1 MILSTY
7 PNKKMNKLQIND
19 VLTYIPIITI
29 IPLIIGI
36 FYKVGYLLL
45 FDLQFLISSFSYTE
59 LALSSYSSILFA
71 LVSLYSYSIMKLN
84 FLEKITWKFVIF
96 INLVFISTHYL
107 PIFDMTFF
115 ELVLKL
121 VFLNTI
127 IFFNTTK
134 SLVVKSVC
142 IFMVLVVAPAVNGLN
157 KNYEFLNEASNK
169 VVLKGDSTEWY
180 LVEKVGDTLVLVDK
194 ATLAS
199 RDYRYKFV
207 ELKDVEQMESK
218 LWQNLKKAP

>member
-1 MILSTY
+1 MLIF

>member
-1 MILSTY
+1 
-7 PNKKMNKLQIND
+7 MNKLQIND
-19 VLTYIPIITI
+19 VLTYIPIITL

-36 FYKVGYLLL
+36 FYKIGYLLL

-71 LVSLYSYSIMKLN
+71 LVSLYGYSIMK
-84 FLEKITWKFVIF
+84 FEVIEQVSWKLILIV
-96 INLVFISTHYL
+96 NLICVGTNYL

-115 ELVLKL
+115 DLILKL
-121 VFLNTI
+121 LFLNI
-127 IFFNTTK
+127 LIFFNITK
-134 SLVVKSVC
+134 SLIVKSVC
-142 IFMVLVVAPAVNGLN
+142 VFMALVVAPAVNGMSE
-157 KNYEFLNEASNK
+157 NYEFPKEASNK
-169 VVLKGDSTEWY
+169 IVLKGDSTEWY
-180 LVEKVGDTLVLVDK
+180 LVEKVSDTLVLVDK
-194 ATLAS
+194 DTLVS

>member
-1 MILSTY
+1 
-7 PNKKMNKLQIND
+7 MNKFQIND
-19 VLTYIPIITI
+19 FLTYIPVITI

-71 LVSLYSYSIMKLN
+71 LVSLYGYSIMKLDVI
-84 FLEKITWKFVIF
+84 ERVSWKLILIVNSIC
-96 INLVFISTHYL
+96 VGTHYL
-107 PIFDMTFF
+107 PIFDITFF
-115 ELVLKL
+115 DLVLKL
-121 VFLNTI
+121 LFLNI
-127 IFFNTTK
+127 LIFFNITK

-142 IFMVLVVAPAVNGLN
+142 IFMALVVAPAVNGMS
-157 KNYEFLNEASNK
+157 KNYEFPKEASNK
-169 VVLKGDSTEWY
+169 IVLKGDSTEWY
-180 LVEKVGDTLVLVDK
+180 LVEKVANTLVLVDK
-194 ATLAS
+194 DTLAS
-199 RDYRYKFV
+199 RNYRYKFV

>member
-1 MILSTY
+1 
-7 PNKKMNKLQIND
+7 MNKVQIND
-19 VLTYIPIITI
+19 VLTYIPIVTI

-36 FYKVGYLLL
+36 FYKIGYLL

-71 LVSLYSYSIMKLN
+71 LVSLYAYSLMKLN
-84 FLEKITWKFVIF
+84 LLDKISCKLIAFANLFF
-96 INLVFISTHYL
+96 IVAHYL

-115 ELVLKL
+115 DLVLKL
-121 VFLNTI
+121 LYLNTL

-142 IFMVLVVAPAVNGLN
+142 VFMVLVVAPAVNGMS
-157 KNYEFLNEASNK
+157 KNYEFPKEASNK
-169 VVLKGDSTEWY
+169 IVLNGDSTEWY
-180 LVEKVGDTLVLVDK
+180 LVEKVSDTLVLVDK
-194 ATLAS
+194 ATLVS

>member
-1 MILSTY
+1 
-7 PNKKMNKLQIND
+7 MNKLQIND

-36 FYKVGYLLL
+36 FYKIGYLLL

-71 LVSLYSYSIMKLN
+71 LVSLYGYSIMKFNIVERLS
-84 FLEKITWKFVIF
+84 WKVILLANLIF
-96 INLVFISTHYL
+96 ICTHYL

-115 ELVLKL
+115 DLVLKL
-121 VFLNTI
+121 LFLNI
-127 IFFNTTK
+127 LIFFNITK
-134 SLVVKSVC
+134 SLIVKSVC
-142 IFMVLVVAPAVNGLN
+142 VFMALVVAPAVNGMS
-157 KNYEFLNEASNK
+157 KNYEFPNEASNK
-169 VVLKGDSTEWY
+169 IVLKGDSTEWY
-180 LVEKVGDTLVLVDK
+180 LVEKVAETLVLVDK
-194 ATLAS
+194 DTLVS

>member
-1 MILSTY
+1 
-7 PNKKMNKLQIND
+7 MNKIQIND
-19 VLTYIPIITI
+19 VLTYIPVITI

-84 FLEKITWKFVIF
+84 FLEKITWKFVVF

-115 ELVLKL
+115 DLILKL

-134 SLVVKSVC
+134 SLIVKSVC

-157 KNYEFLNEASNK
+157 KNYEFPNEASNK
-169 VVLKGDSTEWY
+169 IVLKGDSTEWY
-180 LVEKVGDTLVLVDK
+180 LVEKVADTLVLVDK

-218 LWQNLKKAP
+218 LWQNLKKVP